1 MTSDLKSGK
10 RTMTRRTFSIVAL
23 LAFLVVGCDSNDDGP
38 SDAERFVGTWTATGI
53 RDSNGDQSG
62 EFVAL
67 VNSLTAVFQAGDE
80 DPAFLITVD
89 YKDDSGREDV
99 TLGGTYAVDDGA
111 RTLTLTI
118 PSGANV
124 PFNYVFQSDT
134 QANLSSNAAF
144 VTRIFRPST
153 PYEGTVTIIVQKQ
166 S

>member
-1 MTSDLKSGK
+1 
-10 RTMTRRTFSIVAL
+10 MTRRTLSIVAL

-53 RDSNGDQSG
+53 SDRNGDQSG

-80 DPAFLITVD
+80 DPAFLLTVD
-89 YKDDSGREDV
+89 YKEESGREDLS
-99 TLGGTYAVDDGA
+99 LGGTYAVDDGA

-118 PSGANV
+118 PSGANL
-124 PFNYVFQSDT
+124 PFNYAFQNDT
-134 QANLSSNAAF
+134 RVNLASNAAL
-144 VTRIFRPST
+144 VNPIFEPST

>member
-10 RTMTRRTFSIVAL
+10 RTMTRRTLSIVAL

-99 TLGGTYAVDDGA
+99 TLGGTYAVDDGP

-118 PSGANV
+118 EGASFA
-124 PFNYVFQSDT
+124 FNYVFQSDT

-153 PYEGTVTIIVQKQ
+153 PYEGTVTITVQKQ

>member
-1 MTSDLKSGK
+1 
-10 RTMTRRTFSIVAL
+10 MTRRTLSIVAL

-53 RDSNGDQSG
+53 RDANGDQSG

-80 DPAFLITVD
+80 DPAFLLTVD
-89 YKDDSGREDV
+89 YKEESGREDLS
-99 TLGGTYAVDDGA
+99 LGGTYAVDDGA

-118 PSGANV
+118 PSGANL
-124 PFNYVFQSDT
+124 PFNYAFQNDT
-134 QANLSSNAAF
+134 RVNLASNAAF
-144 VTRIFRPST
+144 VNPIFNPST
-153 PYEGTVTIIVQKQ
+153 PYEGTVTVIIQKQ